1 MRIVGIS
8 GSHRKGQNSYRM
20 LEEAMKGVKETEP
33 TAETKII
40 ELARLKIEPCV
51 AVCASA
57 GTCGKEPFKCILK
70 DDLQMICDEMKL
82 ADGILIASPRYFVV
96 PSKLQALIERLYCVN
111 YMTRSENPSLVSP
124 LIDKPFGLLTTS
136 HSDAYSVVPLQEH
149 LEKFCLWLQMKPVTI
164 EKWPFRGVHGQVPV
178 ANDSR
183 ALELARTLGRNII
196 KAIRTKYAT
205 GIETKTHVE

>member
-1 MRIVGIS
+1 MKILGIS

-20 LEEAMKGVKETEP
+20 LEEAMKGVKEAEA

-40 ELARLKIEPCV
+40 ELASLKMGPCIS
-51 AVCASA
+51 VCGPA

-70 DDLQMICDEMKL
+70 DDLQMVFDEMKL
-82 ADGILIASPRYFVV
+82 ADGILIASPRYFIV

-111 YMTRSENPSLVSP
+111 YMTRSENPSLSSP

-136 HSDAYSVVPLQEH
+136 YSDAYSAVPLQEH

-164 EKWPFRGVHGQVPV
+164 EKWPFRGVHGKVPV
-178 ANDSR
+178 AEDSR
-183 ALELARTLGRNII
+183 ALELARALGRRIAN
-196 KAIRTKYAT
+196 AVGTKR
-205 GIETKTHVE
+205 